1 MTFTLRVPDSEN
13 PHLRSEAV
21 AVSRHMSWGAARF
34 AFLRHQLVAE
44 RQGYHSE
51 AFIWDEERGCVV
63 EGPGVEWDR
72 PIDGDSATM
81 KDFEEAVVKWCRDR
95 RTGVQASLDLLE
107 SGGSRMGKDAGA
119 GWVDITDEQI
129 ALLKAQI
136 AEIDRLIEQYE
147 KRGES

>member
-1 MTFTLRVPDSEN
+1 MEVAMTFTLRVPDSEN

-21 AVSRHMSWGAARF
+21 AVSRHVSRGAAHF

-44 RQGYHSE
+44 RQGFHSE

-63 EGPGVEWDR
+63 EGPGVELDR
-72 PIDGDSATM
+72 LTDGDRETM
-81 KDFEEAVVKWCRDR
+81 NDFEETVVNWCRKR
-95 RTGVQASLDLLE
+95 RVGIQFNLDMLE
-107 SGGSRMGKDAGA
+107 AGGYRIGKDVGT

-136 AEIDRLIEQYE
+136 AEIDRFI
-147 KRGES
+147 